1 MTTKIKCEIVEGF
14 TPVEKIARIQGADGK
29 IEEVAVPVQSIAAN
43 HLLAAVIG
51 REGNN
56 VLVELPRESASG
68 RWRMW
73 VDHSIV
79 GG

>member
-1 MTTKIKCEIVEGF
+1 MMTTIKCEIVEGF
-14 TPVEKIARIQGADGK
+14 TPIERIARIKGADGK
-29 IEEVAVPVQSIAAN
+29 IEEVAVPVQSITAN
-43 HLLAAVIG
+43 HLLAAEIG
-51 REGNN
+51 RQGDR

>member
-1 MTTKIKCEIVEGF
+1 MTYIKCEIVEGF

-43 HLLAAVIG
+43 SLLAFVIG
-51 REGNN
+51 RDDKGK
-56 VLVELPRESASG
+56 VLVELPRETASG

-73 VDHSIV
+73 VNESAI

>member
-14 TPVEKIARIQGADGK
+14 TPVEKIARIKGADGK
-29 IEEVAVPVQSIAAN
+29 IEEVAVPVQSTTAN
-43 HLLAAVIG
+43 HLLAAEVG
-51 REGNN
+51 RQGDR

-73 VDHSIV
+73 VKDSSI